1 MLKSLLKTRL
11 SVSDLNGKSV
21 FVVRRS
27 KKQYLKQEE
36 QILRQ
41 HSNRVLGV
49 FEVSKQQQYIVLM
62 FPFYDLGEP

>member
-41 HSNRVLGV
+41 HSSRVLGV